1 MLLSTPAEAVGQ
13 LVSTREEP
21 RIMTQW
27 GVRNQDPK
35 LKAGPRDL
43 LRVDESTWKGAGKTH
58 VGDGRGRVT
67 WSCQHPCLLAV
78 SLSHSAFGPRLGPRP
93 GPDRD

>member
-13 LVSTREEP
+13 LVYTREEP

-27 GVRNQDPK
+27 GVRNQGHQ
-35 LKAGPRDL
+35 LESGPRDL

-67 WSCQHPCLLAV
+67 LVLPA
-78 SLSHSAFGPRLGPRP
+78 SLSADGVPVTLSFWPSVGTKAGS
-93 GPDRD
+93 